1 MNFPDR
7 MKGHLEAFLIWA
19 LIAHNL
25 SALPATYFDPSAH
38 DHHAPIAGCICTTI
52 DTRAL
57 HLSQS
62 YYVFITNLDCP
73 STILHEFLLKSKG

>member
-7 MKGHLEAFLIWA
+7 MKGHLEALLIWA
-19 LIAHNL
+19 LIAHNF
-25 SALPATYFDPSAH
+25 SALPTTYFDPGAY
-38 DHHAPIAGCICTTI
+38 DHHATIAGCICTTI